1 MPPLNV
7 LETNVDGGGN
17 IRVHEQ
23 GTVPI
28 TGTVN
33 VGNTP
38 AVQDVRVTNGA
49 LPVTGSVSV
58 TNFPAATTGVTNF
71 FSQEFFPFNK
81 EEILQIDISKFKRV
95 RIRVTVNVSGTV
107 DFFYGTDAG
116 VSGDFSV
123 DAGNVHTELLPEVAG
138 TNLEID
144 LEDPDGE
151 QVFVDVYGSN

>member
-1 MPPLNV
+1 
-7 LETNVDGGGN
+7 
-17 IRVHEQ
+17 
-23 GTVPI
+23 
-28 TGTVN
+28 
-33 VGNTP
+33 
-38 AVQDVRVTNGA
+38 VQDVKVTNA
-49 LPVTGSVSV
+49 SLPISGSVSV
-58 TNFPAATTGVTNF
+58 SNFPAAATGVTDF
-71 FSQEFFPFNK
+71 FSQEFFPFNS
-81 EEILQIDISKFKRV
+81 EQVLHIDISKYKRV

-138 TNLEID
+138 TTLELD